1 MVVVLVVIA
10 ILTHLAVR
18 ELSHVRAAQLHKA
31 ADRQLDSIRECV
43 WSVSP
48 GGEPSGF
55 LSDIGRLP
63 RLVSA
68 TNSDG
73 EVVGT
78 LSELWKRPAGM
89 PEYALLS
96 ATNRASYVAGADSAA
111 LAAMGS
117 GVFVPTGWRGPYL
130 RMPFGK
136 DRLLDPWGNPLES
149 RDDAGFRRVAASNG
163 VAVAVSH
170 LGSDARPDDAFP
182 PGSSDAG
189 DSTVPLAPD
198 GGAESRLVVSAEVV
212 GGGTAF
218 AGDITWAW
226 YGPAEGLVTGA
237 VKRVAYP
244 APAEFTGLTPGVR
257 IVKDSVSGVARS
269 VTIRPGDN
277 LVQFKIAAP

>member
-18 ELSHVRAAQLHKA
+18 ELSHVRAVQLHKA

-89 PEYALLS
+89 PEYALLA

-117 GVFVPTGWRGPYL
+117 GVFVPTCWRGPYL

-182 PGSSDAG
+182 PGSSDAC
-189 DSTVPLAPD
+189 DSTASLAPD

-226 YGPAEGLVTGA
+226 YGPADGLVTGA

-244 APAEFTGLTPGVR
+244 VPAEFTGLTPGVR